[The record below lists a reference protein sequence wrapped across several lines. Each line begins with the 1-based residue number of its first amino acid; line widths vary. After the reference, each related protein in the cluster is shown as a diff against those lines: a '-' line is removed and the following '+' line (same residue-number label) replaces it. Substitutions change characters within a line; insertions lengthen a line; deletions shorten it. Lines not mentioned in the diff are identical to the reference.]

1 MSLVGPD
8 GKPLTDLPF
17 SAPVIGQAKSL
28 ADLDPFTP
36 EELVG
41 IALPLEEALA
51 AGVPLNM
58 PSQVDTLVMFRLVA
72 TVLHLSAKLAVDVE
86 SVEVEDEAE
95 EAGEE

>member
-8 GKPLTDLPF
+8 GKPLKDLPF
-17 SAPVIGQAKSL
+17 SHPVVGQPSTL
-28 ADLDPFTP
+28 SDLTPFTP

-41 IALPLEEALA
+41 IAMPLEQALA

-72 TVLHLSAKLAVDVE
+72 TVLYLQAELDIQAV
-86 SVEVEDEAE
+86 EAE

>member
-17 SAPVIGQAKSL
+17 SHPVFGEPKTLSE
-28 ADLDPFTP
+28 LDPFTP

-41 IALPLEEALA
+41 IAMPLEDALA

-72 TVLHLSAKLAVDVE
+72 TVLHLQAELDVLAAEAVE
-86 SVEVEDEAE
+86 S
-95 EAGEE
+95 GEE